1 MVWCSDICP
10 KLPKIDPKNELLN
23 PFNNFCNLRKS
34 FNLRMQ
40 DIFEISN
47 QKVNLSENFY
57 SDGEKLL
64 TYHFV

>member
-1 MVWCSDICP
+1 MLWYSDICP

-40 DIFEISN
+40 DIFETSN
-47 QKVNLSENFY
+47 QK
-57 SDGEKLL
+57 GE
-64 TYHFV
+64 FE